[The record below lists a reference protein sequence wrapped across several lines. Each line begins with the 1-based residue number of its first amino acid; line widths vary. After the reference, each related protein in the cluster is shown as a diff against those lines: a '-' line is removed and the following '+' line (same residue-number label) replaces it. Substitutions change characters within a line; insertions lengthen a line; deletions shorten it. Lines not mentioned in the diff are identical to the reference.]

1 MDIIMG
7 GPEGAKLV
15 KDVADS
21 QINIYIRTA
30 EINYCMRVNS
40 GKINIEWISTS
51 SSDLSVTT
59 IRSLRDE
66 YIPFISLAHELA
78 HARNFIDKKYNGG
91 KWCDG
96 ITDLDE
102 ISATHIENKIR
113 TENGLPL
120 RNYYETETISIKLLD
135 SQNRSLFYDVNDRT
149 NFRRI
154 PIKRETE
161 RYQY

>member
-30 EINYCMRVNS
+30 EINYCMRVNA

-78 HARNFIDKKYNGG
+78 HARNFIDKN
-91 KWCDG
+91 
-96 ITDLDE
+96 IME
-102 ISATHIENKIR
+102 
-113 TENGLPL
+113 ENG
-120 RNYYETETISIKLLD
+120 
-135 SQNRSLFYDVNDRT
+135 VMG
-149 NFRRI
+149 
-154 PIKRETE
+154 
-161 RYQY
+161 